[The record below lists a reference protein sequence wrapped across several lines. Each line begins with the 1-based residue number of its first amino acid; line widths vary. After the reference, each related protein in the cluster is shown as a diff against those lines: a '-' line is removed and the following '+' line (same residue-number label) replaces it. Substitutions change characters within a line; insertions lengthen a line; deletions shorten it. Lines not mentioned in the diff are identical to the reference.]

1 MNSCKLVMFSG
12 GVDSTYLLWKLLTE
26 TDHHIHAHHISM
38 RTAAENRWEMEGIST
53 TNLWLKMLEIRHFNV
68 SSTVI
73 DFDTL
78 PYTGWDSD
86 AQLYIGARVAAA
98 MTDMDNVTLTLG
110 VTANDAKRPVIMD
123 RAKRNVL
130 NNLWTTLRESIDE
143 EYRKRI
149 DPKVDLP
156 IKDMSKRD
164 IVRALPEDLRQ
175 LTWSCRLPVKVEG
188 MTVPCGTFLPCQVLQ
203 DALK

>member
-38 RTAAENRWEMEGIST
+38 RTAAENRWEMEGQAT
-53 TNLWLKMLEIRHFNV
+53 THIWTELLKIRPFDV
-68 SSTVI
+68 SSSVL
-73 DFDTL
+73 DLDTL

-98 MTDMDNVTLTLG
+98 IKADNVQLMLG
-110 VTANDAKRPVIMD
+110 ITANDAKRPVIMN
-123 RAKRNVL
+123 RVKRNVL
-130 NNLWTTLRESIDE
+130 GNLWTALRESIDDE
-143 EYRKRI
+143 QRGRI
-149 DPKVDLP
+149 NPEVAFP
-156 IKDMSKRD
+156 IKDMTKRQ
-164 IVRALPEDLRQ
+164 IVEHLPTNLRQ
-175 LTWSCRLPVKVEG
+175 LTWSCRLPVKVQG
-188 MTVPCGTFLPCQVLQ
+188 MTVPCGTCLPCQVLQ

>member
-1 MNSCKLVMFSG
+1 MFSG

-26 TDHHIHAHHISM
+26 TDQHIHAHHISM
-38 RTAAENRWEMEGIST
+38 RTAAEERWQMEGIST
-53 TNLWLKMLEIRHFNV
+53 TNLWLKMLEIRHFDV

-86 AQLYIGARVAAA
+86 AQLYIGARVAATIEA
-98 MTDMDNVTLTLG
+98 DDVTLALG
-110 VTANDAKRPVIMD
+110 ITANDAKRPVIMN
-123 RAKRNVL
+123 RVKRNIL
-130 NNLWTTLRESIDE
+130 NNLWAALIDSIDDD
-143 EYRKRI
+143 YSKRI
-149 DPKVDLP
+149 NPKIDLP

-164 IVRALPEDLRQ
+164 IVRALPESLRL

-188 MTVPCGTFLPCQVLQ
+188 MTVPCGICLPCQVLQ

>member
-1 MNSCKLVMFSG
+1 MFSG

-26 TDHHIHAHHISM
+26 TDHHIRAHHISM
-38 RTAAENRWEMEGIST
+38 RTAAENRWQMEGIST
-53 TNLWLKMLEIRHFNV
+53 TNLWHKLLEIRPFDV
-68 SSTVI
+68 SSSVL
-73 DFDTL
+73 DLDTL

-86 AQLYIGARVAAA
+86 AQLYIGARIAAA
-98 MTDMDNVTLTLG
+98 MTDMDKVTLTLG
-110 VTANDAKRPVIMD
+110 ITANDAKRTVIMD

-130 NNLWTTLRESIDE
+130 QNLWIALRESIDDE
-143 EYRKRI
+143 QRGRI
-149 DPKVDLP
+149 DPKIDLP

-164 IVRALPEDLRQ
+164 IVRALPENLRL

-188 MTVPCGTFLPCQVLQ
+188 MTVPCGTCLPCLVLQ

>member
-26 TDHHIHAHHISM
+26 TDHHIHAHHISL
-38 RTAAENRWEMEGIST
+38 RTVAENRWEMEGIST
-53 TNLWLKMLEIRHFNV
+53 TNLWLEMLEIRHFDV

-98 MTDMDNVTLTLG
+98 IEADDVTLTLG
-110 VTANDAKRPVIMD
+110 ITSNDAKRSVIVD
-123 RAKRNVL
+123 RVNRNVL
-130 NNLWTTLRESIDE
+130 HNLWAALLDSIDE
-143 EYRKRI
+143 EQRVRI
-149 DPKVDLP
+149 NPKIDLP
-156 IKDMSKRD
+156 IKDMSKQD
-164 IVRALPEDLRQ
+164 IVRALPENLRQ

-188 MTVPCGTFLPCQVLQ
+188 MTVPCGICLPCQVLQ